1 MKVRQLILI
10 SRNQVTH
17 SWIKFGYNTKP
28 KCYTNHIKRDQ
39 EFGSNN
45 DPSSKKEDQDNC
57 TPMEQCEQEATIFPQ
72 VLPEAPSI
80 TADVI
85 EEVLADQVVTSP
97 SVCAIVERGQIR
109 AIQITPVL
117 RAILTNYLRS
127 SNIIEAPTGAI
138 QDAINNILGG
148 PCRIS

>member
-1 MKVRQLILI
+1 M
-10 SRNQVTH
+10 
-17 SWIKFGYNTKP
+17 
-28 KCYTNHIKRDQ
+28 
-39 EFGSNN
+39 
-45 DPSSKKEDQDNC
+45 
-57 TPMEQCEQEATIFPQ
+57 
-72 VLPEAPSI
+72 LPEAPSI

-138 QDAINNILGG
+138 
-148 PCRIS
+148 